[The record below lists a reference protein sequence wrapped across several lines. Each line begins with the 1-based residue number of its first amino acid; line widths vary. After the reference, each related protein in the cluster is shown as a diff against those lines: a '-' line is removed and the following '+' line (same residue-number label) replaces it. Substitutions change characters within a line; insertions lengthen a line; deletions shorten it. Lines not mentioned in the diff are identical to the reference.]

1 MANASFGVNILPKN
15 NTVTIGNSESPWT
28 VVSPNMT
35 GVPVAPT
42 AADGT
47 STTQVATTEFVQNAI
62 DSIEGNTFFTTV
74 GFSIQ
79 TTDWSAT
86 APYTYTFTSNLIGD
100 NTTIDV
106 YPDVYSNPNAYP
118 TEDWNKVQRGIGPAM
133 KWEKV
138 SGGVRF
144 TIAAIPSDTITGTIR
159 VIGSSSNNSYV
170 KVQETTMPI
179 SKGGTGAANA
189 AGALVNLGIGNVE
202 NKTSAMI
209 RDELTAANVASALGY
224 TPVSTDTKNTAGAAE
239 AQDKI
244 YLIGAEEQTANPQ
257 TYSKSNVYVSAA
269 GKLTYDDSEVVNL
282 NKTQTLQNKRF
293 AGQIYAYANLDGTGG
308 VAVLTRGTTWG
319 DIKGV

>member
-1 MANASFGVNILPKN
+1 
-15 NTVTIGNSESPWT
+15 
-28 VVSPNMT
+28 
-35 GVPVAPT
+35 
-42 AADGT
+42 
-47 STTQVATTEFVQNAI
+47 
-62 DSIEGNTFFTTV
+62 
-74 GFSIQ
+74 
-79 TTDWSAT
+79 
-86 APYTYTFTSNLIGD
+86 
-100 NTTIDV
+100 
-106 YPDVYSNPNAYP
+106 
-118 TEDWNKVQRGIGPAM
+118 
-133 KWEKV
+133 
-138 SGGVRF
+138 
-144 TIAAIPSDTITGTIR
+144 
-159 VIGSSSNNSYV
+159 
-170 KVQETTMPI
+170 MPI